1 MTCHL
6 TYSCDNNRAMKFTAR
21 TKNCIIQIS
30 KTMYPL
36 KRLIRFKR
44 RNDAI
49 KTDRITQKVT
59 KVTFLTPKIS
69 DFQILEITA
78 K

>member
-1 MTCHL
+1 
-6 TYSCDNNRAMKFTAR
+6 
-21 TKNCIIQIS
+21 
-30 KTMYPL
+30 MYPM

-44 RNDAI
+44 RNGAI

-69 DFQILEITA
+69 DFQILEITT